1 MKEKIYSP
9 SQLAWKKL
17 LQNKLAIFGAV
28 ILLLIL
34 ASAVFAPWIAPY
46 DIRDIDLFNI
56 ESGPSAQ
63 HLLGTDDLGR
73 DVFSRLVY
81 GGRVS
86 MAVGLLASLSQIILG
101 TLAGAI
107 AGYFGGVID
116 SFIMRTADVIM
127 CFPFFL
133 VAIALASFVGPSMKN
148 IIIIMAVIYWTNV
161 ARIVRGEVLSLKK
174 REYIDAARTFG
185 LNSWEIIIHHIVPNV
200 AATVTVYATL
210 AIANGILT
218 EAALS
223 FLGLGVKPTVPSW
236 GNMLSAAQSM
246 RVLQK
251 QWWLWVPPGLMVLL
265 TVMAINFLGDGLRD
279 ALDPKLKV

>member
-17 LQNKLAIFGAV
+17 LQNKLAILGAV

-265 TVMAINFLGDGLRD
+265 TVMAINFIGDGLRD

>member
-17 LQNKLAIFGAV
+17 LQNKLAILGAV